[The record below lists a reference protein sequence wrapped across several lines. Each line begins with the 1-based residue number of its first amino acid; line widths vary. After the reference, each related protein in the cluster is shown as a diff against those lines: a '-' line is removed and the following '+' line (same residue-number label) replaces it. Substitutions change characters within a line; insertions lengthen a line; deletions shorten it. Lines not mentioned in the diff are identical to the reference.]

1 MGLRFFQIKIW
12 GPKRWPVPPLNWGCP
27 SFCQNAQLRLQRQ
40 PAPPFRV
47 QYLWSRGYR
56 VDPPRTF
63 LPSRTTSM
71 ANFIAIHP
79 VVWIS
84 IESKQT
90 HTHTHCSWF
99 GGWLNVKECNEVNST
114 ILGGII
120 LRKLHYG
127 AFDRWSGLVK
137 YQVGRCPIYCHSV
150 LTDDQM
156 WINQIH
162 LITRNES
169 FACTI
174 IPAAYYYAAAT
185 TTIPIVPILN
195 RCIWGI
201 SWLLIGFIGSQ
212 IGRLFLP
219 FWSLVDVPS

>member
-1 MGLRFFQIKIW
+1 MHSW
-12 GPKRWPVPPLNWGCP
+12 V
-27 SFCQNAQLRLQRQ
+27 
-40 PAPPFRV
+40 
-47 QYLWSRGYR
+47 SRGTLH
-56 VDPPRTF
+56 PLLGSNTCGAGGTGLTPRTF

-99 GGWLNVKECNEVNST
+99 SGWLNLKECNEVHST

-127 AFDRWSGLVK
+127 AFDRWSGLEK
-137 YQVGRCPIYCHSV
+137 YQVGRCPLYCHSV
-150 LTDDQM
+150 LTDDQI
-156 WINQIH
+156 WIDQIH
-162 LITRNES
+162 LITLNES

-174 IPAAYYYAAAT
+174 NPAAYYYAAAT
-185 TTIPIVPILN
+185 TTIFPNCADIKQMHLRN
-195 RCIWGI
+195 K
-201 SWLLIGFIGSQ
+201 LTT
-212 IGRLFLP
+212 
-219 FWSLVDVPS
+219 